1 MPPPSDE
8 PPPGSVPSKTWRRS
22 AWGRTRRRYDAH
34 TKSETGGDLAKYG
47 PKFYDYYKQIMADDA
62 DPQRIHD
69 PSQIYSLA
77 VPKADGSQDLTL
89 AGVDKLTAELKNRQ
103 SPEKVGNS
111 KLQASAIAYEH
122 QLSFEADYGYFKLP
136 DPKGQ
141 DNFNIG
147 FMPAF
152 MDYWE
157 KGLASGKSAHD
168 LMDKTQLDK
177 LIAPYKRSPQDLMR
191 DQLEANPE
199 ATPGAKAAPPKE
211 LGAMSQQELIA
222 AVRANPELRSQ
233 AEGIAIQNGWVKAP
247 IAPPIAT
254 PQAVP
259 QAGPGPQGSAAGL
272 LEPGNI
278 DLAYRPVVKNADSTI
293 STVRSMS
300 FEENGKEVLVPTV
313 SNDGKILSDKDAI
326 AEYHKTGQFLGKF
339 DNPKNATDYAKK
351 LHETQARFYEQQR

>member
-1 MPPPSDE
+1 M
-8 PPPGSVPSKTWRRS
+8 
-22 AWGRTRRRYDAH
+22 A
-34 TKSETGGDLAKYG
+34 GD
-47 PKFYDYYKQIMADDA
+47 DD
-62 DPQRIHD
+62 PNRIHD

-111 KLQASAIAYEH
+111 KLQASAIAYAKH

-177 LIAPYKRSPQDLMR
+177 LIAPYKRSPQELMR

-199 ATPGAKAAPPKE
+199 AAAGAKAVPPKE

-233 AEGIAIQNGWVKAP
+233 AEGIAITNGWIKAP
-247 IAPPIAT
+247 ITPPIAT
-254 PQAVP
+254 PQA
-259 QAGPGPQGSAAGL
+259 APGPQGSASGM

-278 DLAYRPVVKNADSTI
+278 DLGKRPVVKNADSTI

-339 DNPKNATDYAKK
+339 DNPKNATNYAKK
-351 LHETQARFYEQQR
+351 LHEAQARYYEQQR